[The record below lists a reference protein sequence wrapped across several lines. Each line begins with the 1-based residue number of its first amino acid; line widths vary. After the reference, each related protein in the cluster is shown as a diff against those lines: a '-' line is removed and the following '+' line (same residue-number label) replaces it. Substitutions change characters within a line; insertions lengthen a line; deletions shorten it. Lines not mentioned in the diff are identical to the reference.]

1 LCLILEKYVKN
12 VKSIIVIIVTINGTQ
27 DQPYNYLLF
36 NPNQI
41 HYNNVFNVLLDIKSV
56 LMNNLVQFTQIL
68 LVPVQIRMV
77 IVWDVRQH

>member
-1 LCLILEKYVKN
+1 VKN

-77 IVWDVRQH
+77 IV